1 MTIKIASREICLVP
15 RHWNFLINFHKQTE
29 YCDHVPDVDDD
40 GIELV
45 DREGGSVL
53 GGEAIR
59 PLAPILH
66 KRFVSKSEIEGVV
79 TTHRRTQ
86 V

>member
-1 MTIKIASREICLVP
+1 MT
-15 RHWNFLINFHKQTE
+15 
-29 YCDHVPDVDDD
+29 HVPYVDDD

-79 TTHRRTQ
+79 TTPKNIGLVNHAFLATTQ
-86 V
+86 LSTTE